1 MRVSYSS
8 YIARSEW
15 RWLVAVAA
23 LIVTLTALPVLI
35 AALLTATRP
44 DWEFMG
50 AVHHIPL
57 VAADLSRMF
66 QGGSGQILTFFRHTA
81 EPHLAIFVQP
91 VYALLGGVA
100 AFTSIPHVVIYHVGR
115 ILASLFMAVAL
126 YHLGANIWVK
136 VRARRIFFVLAWLG
150 GGIGFFW
157 LLIDS
162 SARPIDMTLPAAYP
176 FYAALVSIDLPL
188 SIGVIALIVSVF
200 ISVLR
205 PGFREGPTI
214 NNGGT
219 TLMLSSLVL
228 ALLHPAALLP
238 LMGAFMF
245 CVILDWF
252 LKRQLVVNEWRW
264 LLWSIVPALPIATY
278 LAATF
283 SANPV
288 VSLWLSQEYQAPY
301 MLGDILG
308 SNVVLLLVAV
318 PALWRAVRSFARDTD
333 RLMLL
338 WLLAVVLLGAFA
350 PRFSANF
357 MTALTLPLAYFATR
371 AIESVWLE
379 FIQRSWQ
386 RWVYVAASL
395 MLALT
400 PLFVAF
406 SPLVPII
413 ENVEN
418 SNAILPTAY
427 RDAVSWISTQTS
439 RSVVILAS
447 PTVSAWIPAMSHHRV
462 VYGHP
467 TETMFAAARRS
478 DVLEWYRRADQT
490 DCDLLAT
497 QQRSTLGSFYVEYAL
512 VGPLE
517 RQLGAAACTARWA
530 LVHSVDGIDV
540 YQCDFACRTGSR

>member
-15 RWLVAVAA
+15 HWLVAVAA

-35 AALLTATRP
+35 TSLLVTTHP
-44 DWEFMG
+44 SLEFMG
-50 AVHHIPL
+50 AVHHTPL

-81 EPHLAIFVQP
+81 EPHLPVFVQP
-91 VYALLGGVA
+91 IYALLGSVA
-100 AFTSIPHVVIYHVGR
+100 AFTGIPHAVIYHVGR
-115 ILASLFMAVAL
+115 ILASLFTAVAL

-136 VRARRIFFVLAWLG
+136 VRARRVFFVVAWLG
-150 GGIGFFW
+150 GGIGLFW
-157 LLIDS
+157 LLVDS
-162 SARPIDMTLPAAYP
+162 SARPVDITLPAAYP

-188 SIGVIALIVSVF
+188 SIGFIALIVSVF
-200 ISVLR
+200 INVLR

-214 NNGGT
+214 NNGGV
-219 TLMLSSLVL
+219 TLMLSSLAL

-238 LMGAFMF
+238 LMGAFML
-245 CVILDWF
+245 CVTLDWISQ
-252 LKRQLVVNEWRW
+252 RQLVVNEWRW
-264 LLWSIVPALPIATY
+264 VLWSVVPALPIAAY

-301 MLGDILG
+301 TLGDILG
-308 SNVVLLLVAV
+308 SNIVILLVAI

-338 WLLAVVLLGAFA
+338 WLLSVVLLGAFA
-350 PRFSANF
+350 PRFSINF
-357 MTALTLPLAYFATR
+357 MIALTLPLAYFATR
-371 AIESVWLE
+371 AIDSTWLE
-379 FIQRSWQ
+379 RIQRSWQ

-395 MLALT
+395 LLALT
-400 PLFVAF
+400 PLFIAF
-406 SPLVPII
+406 SPLVPIL
-413 ENVEN
+413 ENVQN
-418 SNAILPTAY
+418 STAILPTAY
-427 RDAVSWISTQTS
+427 REALGWIDGQTS

-447 PTVSAWIPAMSHHRV
+447 PTVSAWIPSMSRHRV

-467 TETMFAAARRS
+467 TETIFAAARRS

-497 QQRSTLGSFYVEYAL
+497 QQRSTLGGFYVEYAL

-530 LVHSVDGIDV
+530 LVHSVDGVDV